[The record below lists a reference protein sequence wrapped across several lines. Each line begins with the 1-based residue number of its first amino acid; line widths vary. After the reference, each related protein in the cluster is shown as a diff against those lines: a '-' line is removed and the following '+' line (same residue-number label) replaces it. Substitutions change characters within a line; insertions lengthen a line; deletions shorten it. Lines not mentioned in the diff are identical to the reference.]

1 MADNEFISLSVTEDR
16 LATDKDGAYKQQ
28 LVDQL
33 NAGAQDLKNK
43 KNTGLSPEQFAS
55 TEALISAM
63 ENAVK
68 VVELTWFKH
77 HMPEKRH

>member
-1 MADNEFISLSVTEDR
+1 MADNEFVSLSVTEDR

-28 LVDQL
+28 LIDQL
-33 NAGAQDLKNK
+33 NANVQNLRSK
-43 KNTGLSPEQFAS
+43 KNSGLSPDEFAS
-55 TEALISAM
+55 TDALIDAI

-68 VVELTWFKH
+68 VIELTWFKH